1 MNQRILEDRWDV
13 IVVGSG
19 ATGGV
24 AAWKLTVLGFRV
36 LVLDAARMSDESEHR
51 ASFAWNTGR
60 ALYRHLVSKRQGT
73 QKHHPTYWATNPDF
87 FADDVEN
94 PYTTD
99 PNQPFRWI
107 RGGRVGG
114 RTLTWDAVTP
124 RLSDYEFKAASFDG
138 FGSDWPISHDDLAP
152 HYAELEKL
160 FGVFGSEERLPQLP
174 DGVFAGKKQMTPGE
188 LHFKTK
194 IESLFDNRSVVIS
207 RGIDGERSPE
217 KGQTYS
223 KISSP
228 RTTLRLAA
236 ETGLLTLRPNAR
248 AARVFLNDRGLADG
262 VEIVDTRTL
271 ERTKVYA
278 RAVVLCASTIESVRI
293 LLNSRTPRHP
303 QGLGG
308 NSGILGRYL
317 MDHSAGNV
325 YFSMPEVKDSG
336 AMYEFSGCASI
347 MIPRYQNLGSQT
359 EPYLRGF
366 GVWGGIQ
373 RMPVPNLLRKNR
385 SVAFGFLCG
394 RSEVLPH
401 ADNRVDL
408 DTSRTD
414 RFGIP
419 VPKISCTWKEADLRL
434 AAAAREDTEDMVR
447 RAGGVPGMVTDH
459 FYTPFVTGL
468 LRQIQKEWTLST
480 PGMFVH
486 EVGGARMGN
495 DPATSVVDSHCALW
509 DVPNL
514 FAPDGSCWVT
524 SGWQNPTL
532 TQMAITNR
540 AAIRIA
546 DVIRSRATV

>member
-1 MNQRILEDRWDV
+1 MSKEIREDRWDA

-19 ATGGV
+19 ATGGT
-24 AAWKLTVLGFRV
+24 AAWKLTSLGCRV
-36 LVLDAARMSDESEHR
+36 LVLDAARVSHAAEHQ

-60 ALYRHLVSKRQGT
+60 ALYRHLVSKRQAT
-73 QKHHPTYWATNPDF
+73 QKYHPTYWATNPDF

-99 PNQPFRWI
+99 PDRPFRWI

-114 RTLTWDAVTP
+114 RTLVWDAVTP
-124 RLSDYEFKAASFDG
+124 RLSDYEFKAACFDG
-138 FGSDWPISHDDLAP
+138 FGVDWPISHADLDP
-152 HYAELEKL
+152 HYAELERL
-160 FGVFGSEERLPQLP
+160 FGVFGTEEGLPQLP
-174 DGVFAGKKQMTPGE
+174 DGVFAGQKEMTPGE
-188 LHFKTK
+188 RHFKAK
-194 IESLFDNRSVVIS
+194 IESLFDDRPVVIS
-207 RGIDGERSPE
+207 RGINGERSPE

-228 RTTLRLAA
+228 RTTLRLAE
-236 ETGLLTLRPNAR
+236 ETGLLTLRANAR
-248 AARVFLNDRGLADG
+248 AARVLLNDKGLADG

-271 ERTKVYA
+271 ERTKIYA

-293 LLNSRTPRHP
+293 LMNSRTSAHP
-303 QGLGG
+303 HGLGG
-308 NSGILGRYL
+308 NSGLLGRYL

-325 YFSMPEVKDSG
+325 YFTMPEVKHRGES
-336 AMYEFSGCASI
+336 YEFSGCASI
-347 MIPRYQNLGSQT
+347 MIPRYQNLGQQK

-373 RMPVPNLLRKNR
+373 RMPVPDLLRKDR

-401 ADNRVDL
+401 VDNHVEL
-408 DTSRTD
+408 DTQRTD
-414 RFGIP
+414 SFGIP

-434 AAAAREDTEDMVR
+434 AAAARRDTEDMVR
-447 RAGGVPGMVTDH
+447 KAGGVPGMVTDH
-459 FYTPFVTGL
+459 FYTPFVTGFL
-468 LRQIQKEWTLST
+468 SRVQKEWTLST

-486 EVGGARMGN
+486 EVGGARMGT
-495 DPATSVVDSHCALW
+495 DPANSVVDPYCALW

-514 FAPDGSCWVT
+514 FATDGSCWVT

-532 TQMAITNR
+532 TQMAITVR
-540 AAIRIA
+540 ASTRIVDAIRSA
-546 DVIRSRATV
+546 